1 MLPYLSTIQR
11 HCIASDV
18 FFWGVF
24 HADVEGDRL
33 LITGMDGS
41 TNVIGWNEIMV
52 SFGAEHTED
61 EEFRS
66 VKIMHKLLL
75 PYPPCDFLPETV
87 ERNPNRELVNGGDY
101 EEVHFYK
108 EAAPY
113 GPTFYLMSVIA
124 ELFWGQSK
132 NPRFQTPQVYAYL
145 RGLHGHVC
153 NWAKAVLKVLR
164 SEIANLQKLGKS
176 TMRKAIPIVW
186 APLFMHILYWNC
198 AKIFAGSSLED
209 SGAWVQWQMTTK
221 EGDITVA
228 GLQSKFPKPLTDLD
242 DVRARCKL
250 PDIIPVHGSPQDG
263 VAPNLVNNPKQQKT
277 TPRKVIANPSSAENT
292 SMGVVT
298 SVAWTVEKL
307 AEELSTDLSTIIL
320 QKYGPILEP
329 LTDAAE
335 ATLTW
340 KAKFLTLE
348 EAGRVAVEDAR
359 KIREE
364 REKKIQDLQAH
375 LGSVTNLWNSAK
387 SNCEVKETQLQKLKQ
402 TELAVQAELEK
413 LRASSKTTESKLKAE
428 LAAVRA
434 ELTDAK
440 NGKNSLGA
448 AQAEAQIQ
456 ALKDEA
462 ASQKFKLDRAEQ
474 AQHEA
479 RTELATVKKQLRMSQ
494 LSA

>member
-24 HADVEGDRL
+24 HADVEGERL

-61 EEFRS
+61 DEFRS
-66 VKIMHKLLL
+66 VKIMHKQLL
-75 PYPPCDFLPETV
+75 PYRPCDFLPETV
-87 ERNPNRELVNGGDY
+87 ERIPNRELVNGGDH

-176 TMRKAIPIVW
+176 TVRKAMPIVW
-186 APLFMHILYWNC
+186 APLFMHILYWNR
-198 AKIFAGSSLED
+198 AKIFAGGLWSL
-209 SGAWVQWQMTTK
+209 G
-221 EGDITVA
+221 
-228 GLQSKFPKPLTDLD
+228 P
-242 DVRARCKL
+242 
-250 PDIIPVHGSPQDG
+250 

-307 AEELSTDLSTIIL
+307 AEELFTDLSTIIL

-329 LTDAAE
+329 LTDVAE

-348 EAGRVAVEDAR
+348 EAGRVGVEDAR

-375 LGSVTNLWNSAK
+375 LGSVTTLWNSAK

-448 AQAEAQIQ
+448 AQAEVERLKLCYQKLKSAFDREMDANAGLQAQIQ

-462 ASQKFKLDRAEQ
+462 ASQKFKLDRAEH

>member
-1 MLPYLSTIQR
+1 MEGLNKQQVIIKLMDTHFLDRFKDPIHEYIQSNVVFQPYSFKDNSELDLVEYSGLRLLRMLPYLSTIQR

-24 HADVEGDRL
+24 HADVEGERL

-52 SFGAEHTED
+52 SLGAEHAED

-66 VKIMHKLLL
+66 VKIMHKQLL
-75 PYPPCDFLPETV
+75 PYRPCDFLPETV

-113 GPTFYLMSVIA
+113 GPTFYLM
-124 ELFWGQSK
+124 F
-132 NPRFQTPQVYAYL
+132 
-145 RGLHGHVC
+145 
-153 NWAKAVLKVLR
+153 VLR
-164 SEIANLQKLGKS
+164 SKIANLQKLGKS
-176 TMRKAIPIVW
+176 IVRKAIPIVW
-186 APLFMHILYWNC
+186 APLFMHILYWNR

-209 SGAWVQWQMTTK
+209 SAAWVQWQMTTK
-221 EGDITVA
+221 EGDIT
-228 GLQSKFPKPLTDLD
+228 
-242 DVRARCKL
+242 
-250 PDIIPVHGSPQDG
+250 
-263 VAPNLVNNPKQQKT
+263 
-277 TPRKVIANPSSAENT
+277 
-292 SMGVVT
+292 
-298 SVAWTVEKL
+298 L

-320 QKYGPILEP
+320 QKYGPILGP

-348 EAGRVAVEDAR
+348 EAGQVAVEDAR

-375 LGSVTNLWNSAK
+375 LGSVTTLWNSAK

-402 TELAVQAELEK
+402 SELAVQAELEK
-413 LRASSKTTESKLKAE
+413 LCASSKTTESKLKAE

-448 AQAEAQIQ
+448 AQAEVERLKLCYQKLKSAFDSEMDANAGLQAQIQ

-494 LSA
+494 LQRKYSTMQFD

>member
-1 MLPYLSTIQR
+1 
-11 HCIASDV
+11 
-18 FFWGVF
+18 
-24 HADVEGDRL
+24 
-33 LITGMDGS
+33 
-41 TNVIGWNEIMV
+41 
-52 SFGAEHTED
+52 
-61 EEFRS
+61 
-66 VKIMHKLLL
+66 MHKQLL
-75 PYPPCDFLPETV
+75 PYRPCDFLPETV

-176 TMRKAIPIVW
+176 TVRKAIPIIW
-186 APLFMHILYWNC
+186 APLFMHILYWNR

-209 SGAWVQWQMTTK
+209 SAAWVQWQMTTK

-250 PDIIPVHGSPQDG
+250 PDIITVHGSPQDG
-263 VAPNLVNNPKQQKT
+263 VSVRPKGPQTRVTKRKVAPNLVNNPKQQKT

-292 SMGVVT
+292 YMGVVT

-320 QKYGPILEP
+320 QKYGLILEP

-335 ATLTW
+335 ATLPW

-375 LGSVTNLWNSAK
+375 LGSVTTLWNSAK

-402 TELAVQAELEK
+402 SELAVQAELEK

-448 AQAEAQIQ
+448 AQAEVERLKLCYQKLKSAFDSEMDANAGLQAQIQ